1 MNLSGFEINTIE
13 AKRFSKTGEHMAN
26 IRIDHN
32 STVTQIGRAS
42 ERTASVEF
50 RFTVNYVGMGF
61 VKIEGTV
68 LLEGQVDTLVKE
80 WAAPSSMPNED
91 ANIVHNVVVSNCI
104 PVALLI
110 ARDIRLPPPFPLP
123 RINVEKKAAPAP
135 RSAPGP
141 EFA

>member
-1 MNLSGFEINTIE
+1 MNLSGFETNTIE

-32 STVTQIGRAS
+32 STVTQINRVS
-42 ERTASVEF
+42 DRTASVEF
-50 RFTVNYVGMGF
+50 RFTVNYVGMGYI
-61 VKIEGTV
+61 KIEGTV
-68 LLEGQVDTLVKE
+68 ILEGQVDDLVKE
-80 WAAPSSMPNED
+80 WTTTSSMPNED

-104 PVALLI
+104 PTALLI

-135 RSAPGP
+135 RTAPGP